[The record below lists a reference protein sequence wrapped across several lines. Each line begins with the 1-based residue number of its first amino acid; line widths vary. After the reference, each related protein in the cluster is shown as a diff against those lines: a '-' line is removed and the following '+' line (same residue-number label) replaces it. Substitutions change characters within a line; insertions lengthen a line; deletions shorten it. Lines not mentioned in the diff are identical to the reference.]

1 MSEAEQGPVCP
12 AGHNGPW
19 RYVEAIEVWR
29 EVLEAT
35 PGLLRVNSYWQTG
48 EGFNEGVE
56 DSGYLLC
63 WAQVGDD
70 PPHPHCVE
78 RVELAKGIDIDWV

>member
-12 AGHNGPW
+12 EGHNGPW

-29 EVLEAT
+29 EVLEAA

-48 EGFNEGVE
+48 DGNSVE

-63 WAQVGDD
+63 WAEVGDD
-70 PPHPHCVE
+70 RCME
-78 RVELAKGIDIDWV
+78 RVELDEDIEIDWE

>member
-63 WAQVGDD
+63 WARMEGGG
-70 PPHPHCVE
+70 HCVE
-78 RVELAKGIDIDWV
+78 RVELAEGIDIDWE